1 MTHRT
6 LSFHYPDF
14 KQVYTASP
22 RYTLRHAKFTLR
34 RLLMNRQITRFERYV
49 NAAPHAQYFF
59 HRHEREAYPLLH
71 LFADKRF
78 GATRRRQIM
87 QSDLEAAFKLFGA
100 KIFNR
105 ISQKPYYCLLS
116 KLPEGYQL
124 WLNRNDQL
132 SDEGWWAL
140 SLRDNQG
147 ERIYTASFAFLPPN
161 ALLVCSVQG
170 PNTADA
176 KDVVRQMTKTLHGLR
191 PQQFMISAL
200 QLFSGCL
207 KTAPLLGIAQDNQV
221 KLRWAL
227 KKRVQI
233 DYDELWANAGGTRHE
248 QDGYWHLPARPERRD
263 ETEIKSQ
270 KRAMYQI
277 GRAHV

>member
-49 NAAPHAQYFF
+49 NAAPYAQYFF

-87 QSDLEAAFKLFGA
+87 QSDLETAFKLFGA

-116 KLPEGYQL
+116 ELPEGHQL

-140 SLRDNQG
+140 SLRTIKASASTPH
-147 ERIYTASFAFLPPN
+147 RLPFCRPTPCSFARCKAPTRQTPKTW
-161 ALLVCSVQG
+161 C
-170 PNTADA
+170 A
-176 KDVVRQMTKTLHGLR
+176 K
-191 PQQFMISAL
+191 
-200 QLFSGCL
+200 
-207 KTAPLLGIAQDNQV
+207 
-221 KLRWAL
+221 
-227 KKRVQI
+227 
-233 DYDELWANAGGTRHE
+233 
-248 QDGYWHLPARPERRD
+248 
-263 ETEIKSQ
+263 
-270 KRAMYQI
+270 
-277 GRAHV
+277 